1 MKFTGLIFIILL
13 FVAYS
18 DSKIAGKSANNLLS
32 DSLYK
37 AGDTVTVT
45 GTALNAKMGAIL
57 QTEKEIFYISD
68 LTFWPD
74 SLYSKKIEVKG
85 LLKIETYK
93 EEDLKDENGNWK
105 QGMTGEK
112 KTILLPSYKIIGEE
126 K

>member
-1 MKFTGLIFIILL
+1 MKFIDLFFIILL

-18 DSKIAGKSANNLLS
+18 DEKVDSKSVNYFPS
-32 DSLYK
+32 VSLYK

-45 GTALNAKMGAIL
+45 GTALNAKLGAIL
-57 QTEKEIFYISD
+57 QTEKEIFYIND
-68 LTFWPD
+68 LSFWPD
-74 SLYSKKIEVKG
+74 SLYSKKVEVKG